1 MPVTLGQVVLASTQ
15 SAIGWVIFAV
25 LTIGFFT
32 YLFINLRR
40 AKPEVGSE
48 LELAANRM
56 PYLPDEE
63 LEGRKLDRTLG
74 FGLVLLVVIGLALPL
89 YWLYEPARQSGA
101 AEGQHQKFVKRG
113 AELYETGAQCVN
125 CHGPEGVGGVASY
138 TITSSSGEYVK
149 QVNWQAPA
157 LNNVLF
163 RYSREEVLYILEYG
177 RKNTPMPAWGAAGGG
192 PLTEQQLENIV
203 DYLESIQLTADE
215 ANAALDA
222 EIESVCAPDGDGFC
236 TAETAEVEGW
246 ETLGEALFNLG
257 YKSGFSG
264 GSYSCGRCHTPGWS
278 YGEAGP
284 SGGGGSIGFNLR
296 GGLTLRQFPTA
307 ADQVAYVSTGSVAG
321 EPYGVRGQ
329 SGAGMMPGFGLNPN
343 AEEEGARMEPNQVM
357 YAPEQ
362 IEAIVDYERTL

>member
-1 MPVTLGQVVLASTQ
+1 MHAPLGQVLLASTQ
-15 SAIGWVIFAV
+15 ASIGWVIFAIF
-25 LTIGFFT
+25 TIGFFT
-32 YLFINLRR
+32 YIFINIRQ
-40 AKPEVGSE
+40 AKPEIGSE
-48 LELAANRM
+48 IELAANRK

-63 LEGRKLDRTLG
+63 LEGKKLDRTLG
-74 FGLVLLVVIGLALPL
+74 FGLVLLVVTGLALPL

-101 AEGQHQKFVKRG
+101 AEGQHQKFVSRG
-113 AELYETGAQCVN
+113 QEIYEVGAQCVN

-138 TITSSSGEYVK
+138 TITSSSGDFVK

-157 LNNVLF
+157 LDNVLF

-177 RKNTPMPAWGAAGGG
+177 RRNTPMPAWGAAGGG
-192 PLTEQQLENIV
+192 PLTEQQLENLV
-203 DYLESIQLTADE
+203 DYLESIQLPADE
-215 ANAALDA
+215 ANAALDE
-222 EIESVCAPDGDGFC
+222 EIERACAPDSEGLC
-236 TAETAEVEGW
+236 TAEEAQAEGW
-246 ETLGEALFNLG
+246 ETVGQAMFNLG

-296 GGLTLRQFPTA
+296 GGLTLRQFPTP
-307 ADQVAYVSTGSVAG
+307 ADQVEYVSVGSVAG

-343 AEEEGARMEPNQVM
+343 AEEEGARLAPDQVM
-357 YAPEQ
+357 YDQTQ
-362 IEAIVDYERTL
+362 IRDIVDYERTL